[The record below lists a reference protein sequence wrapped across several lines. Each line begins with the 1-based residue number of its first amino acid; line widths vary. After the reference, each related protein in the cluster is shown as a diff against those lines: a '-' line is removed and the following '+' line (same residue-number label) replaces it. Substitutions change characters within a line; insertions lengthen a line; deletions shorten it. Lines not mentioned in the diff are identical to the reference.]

1 LGNLGNAYSD
11 LGDPRKAIDFY
22 EQALEISREIGD
34 RQGEGRHLFNKSLSL
49 HALGQ
54 NEKAVSHARS
64 ALAIFEEIE
73 SPTAETVRK
82 TLAEWSG

>member
-1 LGNLGNAYSD
+1 MQKLIIFIHQLIF
-11 LGDPRKAIDFY
+11 RFY
-22 EQALEISREIGD
+22 EGA
-34 RQGEGRHLFNKSLSL
+34 HLFNMSLSL
-49 HALGQ
+49 RALGQ
-54 NEKAVSHARS
+54 NEEAISLAKS